1 MDAQDAISTLSRQR
15 LAPTTCLPRETREE
29 EKTGERERESGGERE
44 REREREREDK
54 NFGEHVERVGAR
66 NEQEGLRSEVVCG
79 HF

>member
-29 EKTGERERESGGERE
+29 EKTGERERERRRE